1 MKKLPLFFLI
11 IFFACKSSPSGTKY
25 LLDKNEIIITD
36 SDGLN
41 IDSVIN
47 GIDPIFGE
55 QGLKIVLDK
64 SYSDYFEKDNHPSIW
79 VLSKELDMELIE
91 KKISEKYEIL
101 LQAKTADETN
111 DKSLTYNFMVKSDS
125 IPNSLIFN
133 TKSIKNKTYTVYF
146 KSISGESSKMR
157 NGYFDLVNGLK

>member
-11 IFFACKSSPSGTKY
+11 VFFTCKSSPSGTKY

-91 KKISEKYEIL
+91 KKVSEKYEICKECDF
-101 LQAKTADETN
+101 QGRT
-111 DKSLTYNFMVKSDS
+111 
-125 IPNSLIFN
+125 
-133 TKSIKNKTYTVYF
+133 
-146 KSISGESSKMR
+146 G
-157 NGYFDLVNGLK
+157 